1 MNALVIY
8 DSVFGNT
15 EKVALAIGQSL
26 LERGGV
32 KTLSVAQVTL
42 EMLAGVDLLVIG
54 SPTRSFRPTEGMTKL
69 INSFDKSQ
77 VAGQRVATFDTRI
90 ALETIDSSALRFI
103 VNTGGY
109 AATTIAKAL
118 KKKGANLIA
127 SPEGFLVTGEQGP
140 LKDGELERAAE
151 WAKQLL

>member
-15 EKVALAIGQSL
+15 EKIALAIGESL
-26 LERGGV
+26 LEGGGV
-32 KTLSVAQVTL
+32 KTLPVAQVSL

-69 INSFDKSQ
+69 LNSFDKSQ
-77 VAGQRVATFDTRI
+77 LAGQRVATFDTRI

>member
-1 MNALVIY
+1 MDALVIY

-54 SPTRSFRPTEGMTKL
+54 SPTRSFRPTDGMTKL

-77 VAGQRVATFDTRI
+77 LAGQRVATFDTRI

-151 WAKQLL
+151 WAKKLL

>member
-26 LERGGV
+26 MERGGV
-32 KTLSVAQVTL
+32 KTLPVGQVTL

-69 INSFDKSQ
+69 LNSFDKSQ
-77 VAGQRVATFDTRI
+77 LAGQRVATFDTRI

-109 AATTIAKAL
+109 AATTVAKAL

-151 WAKQLL
+151 WAKKLL